1 MTASGRACTVL
12 DASAL
17 VEVLLRS
24 DKGRWFRQRL
34 DWTEAF
40 HAPELLVVEAAAVS
54 RRYELRGEI
63 TAKRAE
69 KAFDLMVAMPLS
81 LVSTSDLLPE
91 AWRLRHH
98 ITVSDACYV
107 VLTVLSLVPDVIVDA
122 TPATKALLM
131 LTHLVAA
138 AIVIPAVARRLA

>member
-107 VLTVLSLVPDVIVDA
+107 VL
-122 TPATKALLM
+122 
-131 LTHLVAA
+131 
-138 AIVIPAVARRLA
+138 ARRLGATLVTGDKRLARTHQLRVPTLSPSDDR